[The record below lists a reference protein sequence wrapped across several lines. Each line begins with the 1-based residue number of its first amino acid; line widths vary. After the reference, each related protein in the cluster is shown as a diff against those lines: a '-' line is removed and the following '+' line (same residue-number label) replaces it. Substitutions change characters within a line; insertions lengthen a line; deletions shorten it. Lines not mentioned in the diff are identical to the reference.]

1 MMKEDN
7 FIYKLLL
14 FIQVWLCSILI
25 THILINN
32 KILVLSKTKSI
43 FLIEFLLSCIVLTV
57 ITLLIIAI
65 IIFSINKIKNKIKK
79 KNNNKTKRLLG

>member
-25 THILINN
+25 THLLVKYNVLIFSN
-32 KILVLSKTKSI
+32 TRGI
-43 FLIEFLLSCIVLTV
+43 FLFQFVLSCIILTI

-65 IIFSINKIKNKIKK
+65 IILSINRIKNKIKK